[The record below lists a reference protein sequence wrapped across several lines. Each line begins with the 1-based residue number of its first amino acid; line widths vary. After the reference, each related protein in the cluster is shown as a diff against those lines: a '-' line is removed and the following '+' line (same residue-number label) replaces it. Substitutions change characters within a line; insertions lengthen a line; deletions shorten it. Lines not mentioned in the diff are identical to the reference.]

1 MLKVICLLD
10 RLPPSWNITDLAEA
24 IIWENRCCFNVINLK
39 WNRKK
44 WHCPNVFGAKIQE
57 YFATSFWDGIYS
69 FVEITALARGWWTT
83 QEEESGIWRKKSP
96 PPCFFTPAL
105 SYFSLVFVMEHNW
118 QLKYPKNRSH
128 QLSRPINFC
137 TSHFAYLITRGALW
151 LKIFTPVMTNY
162 LKHRVQ
168 NELEGVGIL
177 SRMSIMQV
185 GPHSFCHERL
195 EYCSSLSFFLWIL
208 CKSFVG
214 KCVRQWKLHV
224 QSSR

>member
-1 MLKVICLLD
+1 MVCLLD

-83 QEEESGIWRKKSP
+83 QEEESGIWTKKSP

-105 SYFSLVFVMEHNW
+105 SYFSMVFVMERNW
-118 QLKYPKNRSH
+118 QLKYPNNRSDH
-128 QLSRPINFC
+128 LSRPINYPPNPPILAELTFALL
-137 TSHFAYLITRGALW
+137 HFSLRIFDHQRSTLTEDFSLLW
-151 LKIFTPVMTNY
+151 CPIIWNT
-162 LKHRVQ
+162 
-168 NELEGVGIL
+168 G
-177 SRMSIMQV
+177 SRMS
-185 GPHSFCHERL
+185 
-195 EYCSSLSFFLWIL
+195 
-208 CKSFVG
+208 
-214 KCVRQWKLHV
+214 WKE
-224 QSSR
+224 SEF